1 MLTIYV
7 FSSYRMYSKQE
18 FCMISHLKIR
28 DFALLESLDLD
39 LNSGLAVFTGESGSG
54 KSLVFDSIASLLGG
68 RCSTA
73 NIRTGKERYSIQA
86 IVNLK
91 EHPQAREYLSAQG
104 FHFEG
109 EEIIITK
116 ELFKDGKARVKIG
129 DSLASTTHL
138 REFGKQIAEVHS
150 QNEQLFLL
158 EKSHQLEFLDR
169 FAHLESLKAKVKLSL
184 QNFRHWKEKLTT
196 FDETLLQSKKK
207 LESLHFEIHEIE
219 SISPKEGE
227 DESLLQEERFLAN
240 GEKLAENYR
249 HILEELTEKENSI
262 LKVFPSLLHSVE
274 KISQLLPEKLPLREE
289 WEDVYD
295 KLKSLK
301 ATIREEEEELF
312 FSPDRLDMVQ
322 TRLQELSKLKKK
334 YGAQIPDILQE
345 LDQKKIELE
354 RWSLEASDR
363 DFLSQKYDQALVELK
378 ELVFQLSRARRNSLS
393 SFEEEVQKELQD
405 LGMDGAKLQ
414 VVLRWEENPEGEV
427 EEGSKLYFLSET
439 GLDQVEFYFS
449 ANVGEK
455 PRPLRKVASGGELSR
470 VMLGLRSVLGK
481 FSPAP
486 QILILDEI
494 DTGLGGEA
502 ATSLATKLKKL
513 SKTSQILL
521 ITHTQQIA
529 AVADEHIRIEKYAE
543 NGRTVAFA
551 KKLSFEERK
560 RELARMIGGKQLT
573 QGVLKAATDLLQK
586 KAV

>member
-1 MLTIYV
+1 
-7 FSSYRMYSKQE
+7 
-18 FCMISHLKIR
+18 MITHLKIR

-54 KSLVFDSIASLLGG
+54 KSLVFDSIASLFGG

-73 NIRTGKERYSIQA
+73 NIRTGKEKYSLQA

-91 EHPQAREYLSAQG
+91 EHPYARDYLTSQG
-104 FHFEG
+104 FQWDG
-109 EEIIITK
+109 EEIILTK

-184 QNFRHWKEKLTT
+184 QNFRHWKEKLTN
-196 FDETLLQSKKK
+196 FDETLAQSKKK
-207 LESLHFEIHEIE
+207 LETLHFEIEEIE
-219 SISPKEGE
+219 SVSPKEGE

-249 HILEELTEKENSI
+249 YILEELTDKENSI
-262 LKVFPSLLHSVE
+262 LRIFPSLIHSIE

-295 KLKSLK
+295 RLKNLK
-301 ATIREEEEELF
+301 ALIREEEEELF

-322 TRLQELSKLKKK
+322 TRLQELNKLKKK
-334 YGAQIPDILQE
+334 FGAQIPEIIQQLE
-345 LDQKKIELE
+345 LKKIELE
-354 RWSLEASDR
+354 RWSIEAGDR
-363 DFLSQKYDQALVELK
+363 DFLSQKYDQALQELK
-378 ELVFQLSRARRNSLS
+378 ELVFQLSRARRNALS

-427 EEGSKLYFLSET
+427 EDGSKLYFISET

-502 ATSLATKLKKL
+502 ATALAAKLKKL
-513 SKTSQILL
+513 SRSSQILL

-543 NGRTVAFA
+543 NGRTVAIS
-551 KKLSFEERK
+551 KSLTFEERR

>member
-1 MLTIYV
+1 MY
-7 FSSYRMYSKQE
+7 SSYRMYSKQE

-39 LNSGLAVFTGESGSG
+39 LKAGLAVFTGESGSG
-54 KSLVFDSIASLLGG
+54 KSLVFDSIASLFGG

-73 NIRTGKERYSIQA
+73 NIRTGKDKYSLQA

-91 EHPQAREYLSAQG
+91 EHPMAKEYLQNQG
-104 FHFEG
+104 FQYEG
-109 EEIIITK
+109 DEIILTK

-129 DSLASTTHL
+129 DSLASTSHL
-138 REFGKQIAEVHS
+138 REFGKHIAEVHS

-184 QNFRHWKEKLTT
+184 QNFRHWKEKLNH
-196 FDETLLQSKKK
+196 FDDTLAESKKK
-207 LESLHFEIHEIE
+207 LEILNFEIEEIE
-219 SISPKEGE
+219 NVSPKDGE
-227 DESLLQEERFLAN
+227 DESLMQEERFLAN

-249 HILEELTEKENSI
+249 YLLEELTDKENAI
-262 LKVFPSLLHSVE
+262 LKVFPSMLHAVE
-274 KISQLLPEKLPLREE
+274 KISQLLPEKMPLREE

-295 KLKSLK
+295 RLKNLKS
-301 ATIREEEEELF
+301 TIREEEEELF

-322 TRLQELSKLKKK
+322 TRLQILNKLKKK
-334 YGAQIPDILQE
+334 FGSSIPEILNQLE
-345 LDQKKIELE
+345 QKKVELE
-354 RWSLEASDR
+354 KWTLSAGDR
-363 DFLSQKYDQALVELK
+363 DFLSQKYDQALLELK
-378 ELVFQLSRARRNSLS
+378 ELVFQLSRARRNALS
-393 SFEEEVQKELQD
+393 SFEEEVQKELND
-405 LGMDGAKLQ
+405 LGMEGAKLQ

-427 EEGSKLYFLSET
+427 DEGSKLYFISET

-470 VMLGLRSVLGK
+470 IMLGLRSALGK

-502 ATSLATKLKKL
+502 ATSLASKLKKL
-513 SKTSQILL
+513 SKSSQILL

-543 NGRTVAFA
+543 NGRTYAIS
-551 KKLSFEERK
+551 KGLTFEERK
-560 RELARMIGGKQLT
+560 RELARMIGGKQVT
-573 QGVLKAATDLLQK
+573 QGVMKAATELLQK

>member
-1 MLTIYV
+1 
-7 FSSYRMYSKQE
+7 MYSKQE
-18 FCMISHLKIR
+18 TRMITHLKIR

-39 LNSGLAVFTGESGSG
+39 LKTGLAVFTGESGSG

-68 RCSTA
+68 RCTTA
-73 NIRTGKERYSIQA
+73 NIRTGKEKYSIQA
-86 IVNLK
+86 IINLT
-91 EHPQAREYLSAQG
+91 EHPVAKEYLEKQG
-104 FHFEG
+104 FQREG
-109 EEIIITK
+109 EEIILTK
-116 ELFKDGKARVKIG
+116 ELYKDGKARVKIG
-129 DSLASTTHL
+129 DSLASTAHL
-138 REFGKQIAEVHS
+138 REFGKCIAEVHS

-169 FAHLESLKAKVKLSL
+169 FAHLESMRAKVKLSL
-184 QNFRHWKEKLTT
+184 QNFRHWKEKLNG
-196 FDETLLQSKKK
+196 FDETLLYSKKRRET
-207 LESLHFEIHEIE
+207 LNFEIDEIE

-227 DESLLQEERFLAN
+227 DESLLREEQFLAN

-249 HILEELTEKENSI
+249 YILNEMIEKENSI

-274 KISQLLPEKLPLREE
+274 KISQLLPEKQALREE
-289 WEDVYD
+289 WEDIYD
-295 KLKSLK
+295 RLKILK

-322 TRLQELSKLKKK
+322 TRLQELNKLKKK
-334 YGAQIPDILQE
+334 YGAEVPEILTQLE
-345 LDQKKIELE
+345 EKKSELE
-354 RWSLEASDR
+354 KWTMEAGDR
-363 DFLSQKYDQALVELK
+363 DFLSQKYDQSLIELK
-378 ELVFQLSRARRNSLS
+378 ELVFQLSRARRNALS
-393 SFEEEVQKELQD
+393 SFEDEVQKELMD
-405 LGMDGAKLQ
+405 LGMEGAKLQ

-427 EEGSKLYFLSET
+427 EEGSKLYYLSET
-439 GLDQVEFYFS
+439 GLDQIEFYFS

-470 VMLGLRSVLGK
+470 VMLALRSALGK
-481 FSPAP
+481 LSPAP

-502 ATSLATKLKKL
+502 ATSLASKIKKL
-513 SKTSQILL
+513 SRSSQILL

-529 AVADEHIRIEKYAE
+529 AVADEHVRIEKQTA
-543 NGRTVAFA
+543 NGRTTAFA
-551 KKLSFEERK
+551 KILSFEERK